1 MNTKIDS
8 TSRRGFLKGMAVGAG
23 GYALGSLLI
32 HPKEAM
38 GQSIE
43 DYLEKVPM
51 EGRWNYAA
59 GGLIFW
65 QVLYLK
71 EIYDTKGRE
80 KYLEQFKKTS
90 PLAAARGKGNA
101 DRLGFTGND
110 AKSAAAIIPVM
121 ITQAYGPQ
129 QKYEIEEATAEKAR
143 VKCNNCALWNG
154 LQAQKITDDLC
165 SVHSQYFWDGFAKAI
180 NPKLTSTLV
189 KARPFGDSVCEWV
202 IELKA

>member
-1 MNTKIDS
+1 MSTEIDF
-8 TSRRGFLKGMAVGAG
+8 TRRRGFLRVMAVGAG
-23 GYALGSLLI
+23 TYALGSSLI
-32 HPKEAM
+32 HPKEAK
-38 GQSIE
+38 GQSVQ

-51 EGRWNYAA
+51 DGRWSYAA

-90 PLAAARGKGNA
+90 PIAAARGKANA

-129 QKYEIEEATAEKAR
+129 QQYEIEEATTEKAR
-143 VKCNNCALWNG
+143 VKCNNCALWSG

-202 IELKA
+202 IELGA

>member
-1 MNTKIDS
+1 MDTKIHS
-8 TSRRGFLKGMAVGAG
+8 TSRRGFLKGFAVGAG
-23 GYALGSLLI
+23 GYILGSSLI
-32 HPKEAM
+32 NLGEAT
-38 GQSIE
+38 GQSIAG
-43 DYLEKVPM
+43 YLEKVPM
-51 EGRWNYAA
+51 EARWNYAA
-59 GGLIFW
+59 NALIFW

-80 KYLEQFKKTS
+80 KYLEHWKKHS
-90 PLAAARGKGNA
+90 PLAAARGKGFA

-110 AKSAAAIIPVM
+110 AKSAVAIIPAM

-143 VKCNNCALWNG
+143 VECMNCALWNG

-165 SVHSQYFWDGFAKAI
+165 SVHSQYFWEGFAKAI
-180 NPKLTSTLV
+180 NPKMTSNLV
-189 KARPFGDSVCEWV
+189 KARPRGDSVCEWV